1 MKYLLL
7 ALTFMVPLIPGSLD
21 STAALHRGGKAIV
34 YVGTFRG
41 QASKGIYAWRFDGD
55 SGKMEPLGLVAETS
69 RPLFLALHPNRRF
82 LYAVSRPSPV
92 DRKNIGVVLAYSID
106 GQTGKLTALNSLPS
120 RGIDPAYVS
129 VDRTGNNVLVSNY
142 GSNSGEGN
150 VAVFPIRKDGSLA
163 DASDFIQYSGRG
175 VHPQRQQGPHS
186 HAIDAAPD
194 NRFVI
199 VTDLGLD
206 KLFLYR
212 FDPSKGK
219 LNANNPPFIALQP
232 GAGPRHLVFHPGGR
246 FVYVVNEIQSTIT
259 TFAYDP
265 AAGALKELQTIATLP
280 KDFSGASSAAE
291 VRVHPNGKFLYSLN
305 RGHDSIAVFSIDAKT
320 GMLTLIELTPTEG
333 KTASNFSIEPG
344 GSWLIAA
351 NQGSDTLVLFRL
363 DPNTGKLQATGQGF
377 EVGAPSCVSFL
388 PLPEIRGQESEI
400 RGQKTVRGQKSE
412 VRSQRSEV
420 RDQRSE
426 IRGQTSEVRS

>member
-1 MKYLLL
+1 MKNLLL
-7 ALTFMVPLIPGSLD
+7 AFTFMLPMIPGSLD
-21 STAALHRGGKAIV
+21 STAVLPADLPKGGKAIV
-34 YVGTFRG
+34 YVGTFKG
-41 QASKGIYAWRFDGD
+41 EVTKGIYAWRFDCD
-55 SGKMEPLGLVAETS
+55 SGKMEPLGLVAEAS

-106 GQTGKLTALNSLPS
+106 AQTGKLTALNSLPS
-120 RGIDPAYVS
+120 RGIDPAYLS
-129 VDRTGNNVLVSNY
+129 VDQTGNNLLVANY
-142 GSNSGEGN
+142 GSNSGEGD
-150 VAVFPIRKDGSLA
+150 VAVFPIKKDGSLA
-163 DASDFIQYSGRG
+163 DASDFIQYSGTG

-186 HAIDAAPD
+186 HAINTSPD

-206 KLFLYR
+206 KLFVYR

-219 LNANNPPFIALQP
+219 LNANNPPFAALPP

-259 TFAYDP
+259 TFAYDA
-265 AAGALKELQTIATLP
+265 AAGALKELQIVATLP
-280 KDFSGASSAAE
+280 KEFSGASSAAE

-305 RGHDSIAVFSIDAKT
+305 RGHDSTAVFSIDPET
-320 GMLTLIELTPTEG
+320 GMLTLVELAPTQG
-333 KTASNFSIEPG
+333 KTSSNFGIDPG

-351 NQGSDTLVLFRL
+351 NQGSDSLVVFRL
-363 DPNTGKLQATGQGF
+363 DPNTGKLQATGQSF

-388 PLPEIRGQESEI
+388 PLN
-400 RGQKTVRGQKSE
+400 
-412 VRSQRSEV
+412 
-420 RDQRSE
+420 
-426 IRGQTSEVRS
+426 